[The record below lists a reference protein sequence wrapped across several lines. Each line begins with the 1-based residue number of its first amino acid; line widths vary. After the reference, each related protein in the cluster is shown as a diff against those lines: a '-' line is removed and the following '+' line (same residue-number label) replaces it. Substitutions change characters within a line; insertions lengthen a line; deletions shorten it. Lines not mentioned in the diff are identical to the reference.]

1 MVVVVCRCT
10 GVLWHRRG
18 TRIAAKV
25 LHVTNQGQSVQKRVK
40 ERMKGRSFGLVCNP
54 PPPL

>member
-1 MVVVVCRCT
+1 M
-10 GVLWHRRG
+10 
-18 TRIAAKV
+18 AAKV

-54 PPPL
+54 PPLCDCGGDVGDAPP